1 MSSSSAASSSLLNVK
16 GKLEIVITKPGS
28 DMKEKINI
36 WEPQMNGIY
45 HHILNKIIEMYNL
58 QQSRHNFHLSYT
70 KTDSTRVICS
80 CDDDIA
86 EEYNERFDKKLKLD
100 LVISPKS
107 PTVESGSELAS
118 HETVP
123 IPTEVVMIET
133 RTPPLS
139 PRSAPVTVKLE
150 AVSAP
155 RIMPTAQRSISSRP
169 SPPKPVPIPSHSA
182 AATATT
188 PAPTRRRERGGD
200 GEGSIT
206 SESASVSSTQDLI
219 YQRNLS
225 RLCSQLLEKLINQPR
240 AYDYFYT
247 PVDPIALGIP
257 DYFTV
262 IKRPMALETI
272 ENKLSCGDYSTP
284 EEFAADV
291 RLVFTNAMTYNRAPT
306 HPVHEAARDL
316 LAVFEE
322 KYRLMVYEHPRLI
335 GKTAFTDD
343 ATITTILE
351 PVSKMPRH
359 EGSGSSSSGHRKRR
373 SPLNQQSPRQP
384 LPLLSEQAK
393 YWDGEEAEWEEE
405 SYRHGSDSGSAC
417 DSSSTGGS
425 EGSGSATKRIKTFTS
440 SALSPSAVIKE
451 EKASER
457 ATEEAVEALTLLSTQ
472 MLGN

>member
-45 HHILNKIIEMYNL
+45 HHIINKIIEMYNL
-58 QQSRHNFHLSYT
+58 QQSKHNFHLSYT

-80 CDDDIA
+80 CDEDIA
-86 EEYNERFDKKLKLD
+86 EEYNDRINKRLSLD
-100 LVISPKS
+100 MVISPKS
-107 PTVESGSELAS
+107 PTVESGSEMAS

-139 PRSAPVTVKLE
+139 PRSAPVAIKIE
-150 AVSAP
+150 AVSTA
-155 RIMPTAQRSISSRP
+155 RNMPTAQRSISSRP
-169 SPPKPVPIPSHSA
+169 SPPKPASIPCQSA
-182 AATATT
+182 ATSTI
-188 PAPTRRRERGGD
+188 PAPTRRRERAGD

-206 SESASVSSTQDLI
+206 SESASVSSIQDLI
-219 YQRNLS
+219 YQRNLT
-225 RLCSQLLEKLINQPR
+225 RQCSQLLEKLINQPR

-262 IKRPMALETI
+262 IKQPMALETI

-291 RLVFTNAMTYNRAPT
+291 RLVFTNAMTYNRAPD

-351 PVSKMPRH
+351 PVSKMSRL
-359 EGSGSSSSGHRKRR
+359 EGYSSSHRKRR
-373 SPLNQQSPRQP
+373 SPTNQQSPRQP

-405 SYRHGSDSGSAC
+405 SYRHGSDGGSAC
-417 DSSSTGGS
+417 DGSSTGGS

-451 EKASER
+451 GRASER